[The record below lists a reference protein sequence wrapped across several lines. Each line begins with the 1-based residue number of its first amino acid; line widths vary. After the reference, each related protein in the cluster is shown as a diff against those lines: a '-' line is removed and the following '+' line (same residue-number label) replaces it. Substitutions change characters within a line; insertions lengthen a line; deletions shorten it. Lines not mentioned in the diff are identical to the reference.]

1 MKGGLVVESRIQ
13 QQITHLEWL
22 ADKGQQLSDQTILT
36 SVLIALGE
44 IVESIDLL
52 RQEIHEFN
60 RR

>member
-1 MKGGLVVESRIQ
+1 MESRIQ